1 MTGDTAPPRLTDE
14 ELAALEVGHFGPARG
29 WGGVQICIACQNDW
43 PCLDSRVLAELR
55 RLRAELAA
63 QTAPRPAW
71 RWLPATL
78 VLGAAKP
85 PSLKCRC
92 GRPVF
97 LALDDLTPYCPGCE
111 FGPCETCDCAP

>member
-1 MTGDTAPPRLTDE
+1 MTGDTAPPRLTDD
-14 ELAALEVGHFGPARG
+14 ELA
-29 WGGVQICIACQNDW
+29 
-43 PCLDSRVLAELR
+43 
-55 RLRAELAA
+55 
-63 QTAPRPAW
+63 
-71 RWLPATL
+71 
-78 VLGAAKP
+78 AAKP